1 MSRREIRH
9 TRRDATRHR
18 QQAEQQR
25 RRQQDSDYWTTFTL
39 GQGAAR

>member
-9 TRRDATRHR
+9 TRRDATRQR

-25 RRQQDSDYWTTFTL
+25 RRQADSGYWTTFPL
-39 GQGAAR
+39 DLQVAR

>member
-9 TRRDATRHR
+9 TRRDATRQR

-25 RRQQDSDYWTTFTL
+25 RRQQDSDYWTTFPID
-39 GQGAAR
+39 QEAAR